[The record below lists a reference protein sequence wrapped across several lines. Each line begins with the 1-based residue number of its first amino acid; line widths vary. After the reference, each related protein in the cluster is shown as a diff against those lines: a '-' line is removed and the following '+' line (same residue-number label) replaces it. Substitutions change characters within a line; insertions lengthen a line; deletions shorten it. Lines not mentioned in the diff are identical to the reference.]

1 MVSHTPAFATSPGD
15 LSTLALLV
23 FPVWRARATA
33 LWTRANH
40 ARVVRPFER
49 AVIGAMTVEEASIS
63 LTKTRNVRLTPLSSL
78 AVRNV
83 RKAVTHVAA
92 RTFVDAVLGPDVQS
106 GETEVYGAE
115 KDAREEVERRAVVD
129 AGRSLGGGSAE
140 LVDLLERIW
149 NSAFVR
155 HQEIEHSD
163 DSDAD
168 DEERGVRMLLSAIVL
183 YRRLF
188 PSALPGSSGVSVVL
202 SPPPSPSRRNAGLRA
217 ALRVAL
223 DAEVFYNGGSELEEA
238 RDRVIDTLVD
248 VDRASRRRV

>member
-33 LWTRANH
+33 LWTRANN

-49 AVIGAMTVEEASIS
+49 AVIGAMTVEEAFIS
-63 LTKTRNVRLTPLSSL
+63 LAKTRNARLTPLNSL

-83 RKAVTHVAA
+83 RKAVAHVAA

-106 GETEVYGAE
+106 ADTEVYDTE
-115 KDAREEVERRAVVD
+115 KDAREDVERRAVAD
-129 AGRSLGGGSAE
+129 AGRSLGGRSTE
-140 LVDLLERIW
+140 LVDLLERVCHG
-149 NSAFVR
+149 SFVR
-155 HQEIEHSD
+155 HEEIEHD

-188 PSALPGSSGVSVVL
+188 PSALPGSSRVSVVL

-223 DAEVFYNGGSELEEA
+223 DSEVFYSGSLELEEA

>member
-1 MVSHTPAFATSPGD
+1 MVSRTPAFATSPSD

-33 LWTRANH
+33 LWTRANN

-63 LTKTRNVRLTPLSSL
+63 LAKTRNVRLTPLSSL
-78 AVRNV
+78 AIRNV
-83 RKAVTHVAA
+83 RKAVAHVAA
-92 RTFVDAVLGPDVQS
+92 RTFVDVVLGPDVQS
-106 GETEVYGAE
+106 SDTEVYGAE

-129 AGRSLGGGSAE
+129 AGRSLGGRSTE
-140 LVDLLERIW
+140 LVDLLERVT
-149 NSAFVR
+149 NGAFVR
-155 HQEIEHSD
+155 PEEIEYSD
-163 DSDAD
+163 DSDD
-168 DEERGVRMLLSAIVL
+168 DEERGVRVLLSAIVL
-183 YRRLF
+183 YRQLF

-223 DAEVFYNGGSELEEA
+223 DSEVFYSGGSELEEA
-238 RDRVIDTLVD
+238 RDHVIDTLVD

>member
-1 MVSHTPAFATSPGD
+1 MVSHTPTFAPSPGD
-15 LSTLALLV
+15 LSTLALLA

-49 AVIGAMTVEEASIS
+49 AVIGAMTVEEAFTS
-63 LTKTRNVRLTPLSSL
+63 LAKTCDVRLSPLNSL

-83 RKAVTHVAA
+83 RKAVAHVAA
-92 RTFVDAVLGPDVQS
+92 QTFVDAVLGPDVQS
-106 GETEVYGAE
+106 GDSEIYGAE
-115 KDAREEVERRAVVD
+115 KDAREEIERRAVVD
-129 AGRSLGGGSAE
+129 AGRSLGGPSAE
-140 LVDLLERIW
+140 LVDLLEHIC
-149 NSAFVR
+149 NGAFVR
-155 HQEIEHSD
+155 YEEIEHSNN
-163 DSDAD
+163 SDAD

-188 PSALPGSSGVSVVL
+188 PSALPGSSGVSVL

-217 ALRVAL
+217 ALRVSL
-223 DAEVFYNGGSELEEA
+223 DSEMFYSGGPELEEA
-238 RDRVIDTLVD
+238 RDGVIDRLVD

>member
-1 MVSHTPAFATSPGD
+1 MVSHTPTFAPSPAD

-49 AVIGAMTVEEASIS
+49 AVIGTMTVEEASIS
-63 LTKTRNVRLTPLSSL
+63 LAKTSNVRLTPLSSL

-83 RKAVTHVAA
+83 RKAVTHIAA

-106 GETEVYGAE
+106 GDTEVYGAE
-115 KDAREEVERRAVVD
+115 KDAREEVERRAVID
-129 AGRSLGGGSAE
+129 AGRSLGGRSAD
-140 LVDLLERIW
+140 LVDLLERIC
-149 NSAFVR
+149 NGAFVR
-155 HQEIEHSD
+155 YEEVEHPD
-163 DSDAD
+163 DSDVD

-223 DAEVFYNGGSELEEA
+223 DAEVFYNDGSELEEA